1 MKILSLDLA
10 TQTGWALYDNGNIDL
25 GTAVFELK
33 RGESSGM
40 RFLRCRSWLRE
51 MKKLLGQIDLI
62 VYEQPH
68 QRGGYPTQ
76 VAMGLVAEVLS
87 FAARA
92 NVTTTSVHGTALKK
106 WATGK
111 GNAKKKEMI
120 IEAKSRGHIVANDDE
135 ADAVLMLEYALA
147 DLNVRK
153 DDTARSITK
162 SKKLVRRH

>member
-10 TQTGWALYDNGNIDL
+10 TNTGWALYDNGTITFGSSNF
-25 GTAVFELK
+25 ALK
-33 RGESSGM
+33 RGESPGM

-51 MKKLLGQIDLI
+51 VLKLTGVLDLI

-68 QRGGYPTQ
+68 QRGGHPTQ

-92 NVTTTSVHGTALKK
+92 NIETSSYHSTSIKK

-111 GNAKKKEMI
+111 GNSKKEAMI
-120 IEAKSRGHIVANDDE
+120 KEAKNRGYEVTNDDE
-135 ADAVLMLEYALA
+135 ADAILMMEYALS
-147 DLNVRK
+147 DLHVSRG
-153 DDTARSITK
+153 DTTRSTTK
-162 SKKLVRRH
+162 SKLVVRR